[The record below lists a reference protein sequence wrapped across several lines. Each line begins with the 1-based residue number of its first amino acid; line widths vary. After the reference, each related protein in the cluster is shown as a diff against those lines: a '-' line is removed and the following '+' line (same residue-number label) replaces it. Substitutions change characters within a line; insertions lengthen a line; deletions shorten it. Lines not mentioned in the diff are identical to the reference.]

1 MFFNALEKVSASIA
15 NIICITQIT
24 FVANKLLIHKQPWK
38 TWETDEVNQL
48 HLTPMFEFKAMKANE
63 EDFYSFY
70 VLCRVYTV
78 LIPLVQLNVLSLSL
92 LRSLIFFVGEGGW
105 GLV

>member
-1 MFFNALEKVSASIA
+1 MV
-15 NIICITQIT
+15 
-24 FVANKLLIHKQPWK
+24 NKLLIHKQPWK
-38 TWETDEVNQL
+38 TWETNEVNQL

-78 LIPLVQLNVLSLSL
+78 LIPLVHLNVLSLSL
-92 LRSLIFFVGEGGW
+92 LRSFIFLWGGGLESGLITSTCA
-105 GLV
+105 